1 MALLDALTTQRP
13 RMLTLFK
20 WVAIIFLVPVLL
32 LAVIPIIVIIMAQLW
47 KTVGVSLIA
56 IPIALAVAFFVQRA
70 QQGVTG
76 ATWPPP
82 FAAS

>member
-13 RMLTLFK
+13 RLLTLFK

-32 LAVIPIIVIIMAQLW
+32 LAIIPTIVTVIAQIW
-47 KTVGVSLIA
+47 KIADVWLIA
-56 IPIALAVAFFVQRA
+56 IPIALPVACFVLRA
-70 QQGVTG
+70 QQGVTR